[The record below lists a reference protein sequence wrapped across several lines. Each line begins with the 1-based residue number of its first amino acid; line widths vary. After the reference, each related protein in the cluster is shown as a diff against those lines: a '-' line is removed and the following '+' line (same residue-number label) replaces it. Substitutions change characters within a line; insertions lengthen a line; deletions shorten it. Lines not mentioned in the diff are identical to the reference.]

1 LVEILTPLLTQLG
14 VGGVAGLCVGY
25 ALKKMGK
32 IVAFIIGLAFI
43 GLELLAYKGIIS
55 INYSALEEWATGLIG
70 QVGVA
75 EGVLTVIIGNLPFAA
90 SFLVGFAIGLKMG

>member
-1 LVEILTPLLTQLG
+1 MVEILTPLLTQLG

-43 GLELLAYKGIIS
+43 GLELLAYKGIID
-55 INYSALEEWATGLIG
+55 IHYDALQAWGSELIG
-70 QVGVA
+70 QVGA
-75 EGVLTVIIGNLPFAA
+75 LEGVMTLIIANLPFAA

>member
-32 IVAFIIGLAFI
+32 IVAFVLGLAFI
-43 GLELLAYKGIIS
+43 GLELLAYKGIID
-55 INYSALEEWATGLIG
+55 INYDALEAWGAELIG
-70 QVGVA
+70 QVGVL
-75 EGVLTVIIGNLPFAA
+75 EGLMTLIIANMPFAA
-90 SFLVGFAIGLKMG
+90 SFLIGLAIGVKMG